1 MVLVVLASAS
11 CSWWCSCTW
20 RCWSSSHHVNQ
31 VIMLIKLSCHQVNLL
46 IILVP
51 LIIIDQ
57 VLYNICAHHLVV
69 VLMQEEL
76 IVFTFMLVLFQGL
89 EKNSVKFC
97 NFWDRCKDGILDI
110 LIIYI
115 CKNITLCSWS
125 CSLVWLWMW
134 SW

>member
-1 MVLVVLASAS
+1 
-11 CSWWCSCTW
+11 
-20 RCWSSSHHVNQ
+20 
-31 VIMLIKLSCHQVNLL
+31 MLIKSLCHHAGHQVIRLIKLVLL
-46 IILVP
+46 IRSV
-51 LIIIDQ
+51 IIDQFDHIGQINCFDQ

-97 NFWDRCKDGILDI
+97 NFWNRCKDGILDI